1 MEVCEILKTVDWLS
15 SGQFV
20 SYSKKLN
27 ELVDELLIESSDL
40 VSLVDFSF
48 EFQLWPV
55 IDQLTR
61 LFPGIL
67 WRNYV
72 FSGLKLLNSAE
83 RGVM

>member
-27 ELVDELLIESSDL
+27 ELVIESSDL

-67 WRNYV
+67 WQNYV